1 MSLNDIVTY
10 FRTNDMINIQ
20 EVAKIIVS
28 NSAGDEYLIQQYIQ
42 ELKGE
47 EVWSE
52 IVDAVEVAEK
62 KAEYMENVDIPE
74 WIDAEH
80 IPEDYDEFIS
90 WCQDLRRGGCA
101 SGVYM
106 PAVEYATA
114 TLTMSAWGEEITSF
128 IEDHGYASGMQ
139 EAGMTVLWESGWA
152 AFNVWIVSLA
162 VEAWADIEGN
172 GLI

>member
-1 MSLNDIVTY
+1 MNDIITY
-10 FRTNDMINIQ
+10 FRTNDTICPQ
-20 EVAKIIVS
+20 EVAALIIKS
-28 NSAGDEYLIQQYIQ
+28 SPIDALMEQYIQ

-47 EVWSE
+47 EVWGE

-90 WCQDLRRGGCA
+90 WCQDIRSGGCA
-101 SGVYM
+101 SGIYM

-114 TLTMSAWGEEITSF
+114 TLTMSAWGEEITQF

-139 EAGMTVLWESGWA
+139 EAGMTVLFEHGWA
-152 AFNVWIVSLA
+152 AFNVWMVSLA
-162 VEAWADIEGN
+162 VEAWADFEGN